1 MNSQFLEQQAR
12 ERIGGMM
19 RDAAEHRLASQAEAR
34 QRPRILPLLLS
45 GRSALARLVHFLH
58 PTHRAHVTAE
68 EQRPVL

>member
-19 RDAAEHRLASQAEAR
+19 REAAEHRLASQAER
-34 QRPRILPLLLS
+34 PERPRILPLLS